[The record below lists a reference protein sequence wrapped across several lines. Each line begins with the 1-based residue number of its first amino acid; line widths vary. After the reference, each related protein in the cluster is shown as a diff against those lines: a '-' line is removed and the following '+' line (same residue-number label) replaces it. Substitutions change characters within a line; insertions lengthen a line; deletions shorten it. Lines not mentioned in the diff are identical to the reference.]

1 MAANGI
7 STLSTKEL
15 RQVAKLELAQTKRQ
29 LTGTQGYREN
39 RYYDLDLLPTKY
51 SGDGI
56 VNNPNVGGLQAGRP
70 WKSTPNILSGL
81 WKTKYTGYWGG
92 DPTWF
97 DSHSADI
104 IYEQMDDTFTADAMN
119 EGVSIQWVGYFNPTV
134 TANYTFYM
142 ISDDESRVWVG
153 ANAIT
158 GYTTSNNIIYA
169 DSNSNNPGGEV
180 VSNPILLTAGEYYPI
195 RVQYGN
201 VSNGSYAFF
210 AFSWS
215 NDA

>member
-1 MAANGI
+1 MAKNGI
-7 STLSTKEL
+7 STLATKEA
-15 RQVAKLELAQTKRQ
+15 RQLAKLNLAQTKRQ
-29 LTGTQGYREN
+29 LVGTAGYRTN
-39 RYYDLDLLPTKY
+39 RYYDLDLLPTVY
-51 SGDGI
+51 NGNNVVD
-56 VNNPNVGGLQAGRP
+56 NPNVGGLQPGRP
-70 WKSTPNILSGL
+70 WKTTPNVLSGL
-81 WKTKYTGYWGG
+81 WKTKYTGYWAG

-104 IYEQMDDTFTADAMN
+104 IYEEMDDSFTADAMN
-119 EGVSIQWVGYFNPTV
+119 QGVSIQWVGYFNPAV

-153 ANAIT
+153 DNAIT

-169 DSNSNNPGGEV
+169 DSTSNNPGGEV
-180 VSNPILLTAGEYYPI
+180 VSDPILLTAGQYYPI

-201 VSNGSYAFF
+201 YSTGSYATFT
-210 AFSWS
+210 FSWS